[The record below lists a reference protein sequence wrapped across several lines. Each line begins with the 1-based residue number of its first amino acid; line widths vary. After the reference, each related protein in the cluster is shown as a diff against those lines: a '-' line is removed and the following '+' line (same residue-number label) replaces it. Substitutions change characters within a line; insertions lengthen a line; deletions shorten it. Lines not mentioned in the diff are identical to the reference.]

1 MSQTVYVN
9 RNKKWIAALDPK
21 EDRVQLL
28 RPANYSDI
36 VPGPRTRPNVVIR
49 IFELSLYYAGLNKSE
64 DRSFHVGYFQPA
76 ACMH

>member
-49 IFELSLYYAGLNKSE
+49 IFELSLYYAGLNRSAP
-64 DRSFHVGYFQPA
+64 DRLRHVRRADLFVQ
-76 ACMH
+76 